1 MIWSVPRISV
11 GKEEREGHLGRESS
25 LSKGVKRCPSVV
37 QQGDSKLCVMALV
50 VGGHGD
56 KGGVMGQ
63 LDSIGRWG
71 RVGFVEAS
79 GGPGGGCN
87 EGPV

>member
-56 KGGVMGQ
+56 KGGVMGAVRLYRQ
-63 LDSIGRWG
+63 
-71 RVGFVEAS
+71 VGS
-79 GGPGGGCN
+79 GWLCRGQWRAWRRL
-87 EGPV
+87 